1 MSHISKMVL
10 SIVKFGGPT
19 ATATANRASQR
30 RIPSGLGETTM
41 ATGARRPSL
50 ARIGAG
56 PGRRGRPE
64 SGLRWRVGGTRTS

>member
-1 MSHISKMVL
+1 
-10 SIVKFGGPT
+10 
-19 ATATANRASQR
+19 
-30 RIPSGLGETTM
+30 M

-64 SGLRWRVGGTRTS
+64 SGLWWKRGGLEPRSCSRPARDAAPTIATTPARRVRPRPRAQLVNVDGLDRG

>member
-1 MSHISKMVL
+1 
-10 SIVKFGGPT
+10 
-19 ATATANRASQR
+19 
-30 RIPSGLGETTM
+30 M

-64 SGLRWRVGGTRTS
+64 SGLSVDVGGTRTLVAVPAQLETALPQSLPTPARRVPVVSSVE